1 MKVFLSYAGSER
13 QLAENI
19 RHDLAAA
26 GISVWDAVQE
36 IVPGENW
43 PKKVGKALDESNA
56 MVVLIS
62 PEAVRSRWI
71 KREIDYALGSPRFEG
86 RLIPVLARP
95 TRDIPWILQRMNI
108 VQHAGEPRKTTR
120 QLITRLK
127 LPKAA
132 FRRRTYLG
140 TKQHEAAPKKTAS
153 AR

>member
-1 MKVFLSYAGSER
+1 MKVFLSYSGSER
-13 QLAENI
+13 SLAERI
-19 RHDLAAA
+19 RNDLAAA

-71 KREIDYALGSPRFEG
+71 KHEIDYALGSPRFEG

-95 TRDIPWILQRMNI
+95 TRDIPWILQRMHI
-108 VQHAGEPRKTTR
+108 VEHGGESKKTAR
-120 QLITRLK
+120 QLIARLK
-127 LPKAA
+127 LPRAA
-132 FRRRTYLG
+132 RRRRSHTG